1 VTGNAASPSAPAP
14 PENGGPLLALPTL
27 SPADYKSDLKPV
39 WCAGCGD
46 YGALAALHRAM
57 SRLQLV
63 PEETVVVSGIG
74 CSSRLPGY
82 VSTFGFNGLHGR
94 ALPLA
99 TGVKVAR
106 PELTVIAVGGDGD
119 GIAIGGN
126 HFLHS
131 ARRNLDVAYF
141 LMDNEIYGLTKGQ
154 AAPTTAPD
162 EKTKSTVWGN
172 PEPAVDPCELAICF
186 GATWV
191 GRGFSG
197 DPKTLVDLMTEAIQ
211 HRGFAFLNVLSPC
224 VTWKGD
230 QQFKTL
236 KAKARPLPEG
246 HDPSDRAAALAYTRE
261 TEFLTTGV
269 LYRTRKPSLVER
281 MDEVRRRAQQTSP
294 VANAAD
300 ILRQLA
306 SGF

>member
-1 VTGNAASPSAPAP
+1 MSTTNMTAVPPLAPLTA
-14 PENGGPLLALPTL
+14 
-27 SPADYKSDLKPV
+27 ADYKSDLKPV

-46 YGALAALHRAM
+46 FGALAALHRAM
-57 SRLQLV
+57 ARLQLS
-63 PEETVVVSGIG
+63 PSETVVISGIG

-154 AAPTTAPD
+154 AAPTTPSG
-162 EKTKSTVWGN
+162 EKTKSTVYGN
-172 PEPAVDPCELAICF
+172 PEPSVDPCELAICF

-197 DPKTLVDLMTEAIQ
+197 DPKSLVDLMTSAIE
-211 HRGFAFLNVLSPC
+211 HRGFAFLNVMSPC

-236 KAKARPLPEG
+236 KAKARPLPAD
-246 HDPSDRAAALAYTRE
+246 HDRSDRASALRYTRE
-261 TEFLTTGV
+261 TEFLTTGI
-269 LYRTRKPSLVER
+269 LYETREPSLVER
-281 MDEVRRRAQQTSP
+281 IDEIRGRAQGTGR
-294 VANAAD
+294 AATEAE
-300 ILRQLA
+300 ILRQFA
-306 SGF
+306 PSF